1 MSVLENLSSNLLIA
15 GAALLALALA
25 LIVLWRRRKKN
36 RTPEAQLQAMV
47 DDVLSHFLIADGE
60 GGEIHVE
67 LAALTSEGVLVI
79 DIKRVDGHVFG
90 SDAMQDWTVI
100 DERRRFTF
108 ANPQPALYD
117 RIAAVKRLLPEVPV
131 SGYVVFT
138 DGADFSKGLPS
149 RTQRLDSL
157 IEILNTQ
164 RREAVSTDNVFRS
177 GWEQLRHEAVAAQFG
192 QLMKDG

>member
-1 MSVLENLSSNLLIA
+1 MPMLENPSPDLLIIS
-15 GAALLALALA
+15 AALLGFVLL

-36 RTPEAQLQAMV
+36 RSPEAQLQAVV
-47 DDVLSHFLIADGE
+47 DELLSHFLIPDGD

-79 DIKRVDGHVFG
+79 DIKQVAGHVFG

-100 DERRRFTF
+100 SERRRFTF
-108 ANPQPALYD
+108 GNPQPALYD

-138 DGADFSKGLPS
+138 NGADFTKGLPN

-157 IEILNTQ
+157 IEIL
-164 RREAVSTDNVFRS
+164 DN
-177 GWEQLRHEAVAAQFG
+177 ATP
-192 QLMKDG
+192 